1 MYYEVENI
9 RLQLIT
15 SVKIFIKIID
25 RFKFVELGLPFNLK
39 KGFISNRLHVG
50 KKPSGIIVERKI
62 ETVQGKKF
70 VWIDLQNPDR
80 TDVEKLAQ
88 QYSWNALNIEDCM
101 TKFELPKLDSYDNHF
116 FVILHFPSVL
126 QQPKISRN
134 SQISIFIGKDFL
146 VTIHQGDL
154 KPLVDLVN
162 ICKNDSDQHR
172 KKRIL
177 EKSSGYLLHEIVDT
191 LVDDLLHIS
200 RKVIANLDD
209 LEDEVFDETK
219 SVARSI
225 ALLRREINI
234 MRRIVNPLKKFVL
247 EIAKSIKRFS
257 DEDDLSLY
265 FDDVI
270 DHIDKVIETLE
281 ESRETMEIY
290 KDTDF
295 MLSTEK
301 TNKVLAALTIIFTFA
316 IPGTIIGTFYG
327 MNINLPGGLND
338 HSTMFGPFTS
348 FIIIILASSIP
359 VILMFI
365 YFRKLGWIAN

>member
-1 MYYEVENI
+1 M
-9 RLQLIT
+9 
-15 SVKIFIKIID
+15 
-25 RFKFVELGLPFNLK
+25 
-39 KGFISNRLHVG
+39 
-50 KKPSGIIVERKI
+50 ERKI

-70 VWIDLQNPDR
+70 LWTDLQSPDR
-80 TDVEKLAQ
+80 SDVEKLAEK
-88 QYSWNALNIEDCM
+88 YSFNTLNIEDCM
-101 TKFELPKLDSYDNHF
+101 TKFELPKLDSYDDHHF
-116 FVILHFPSVL
+116 FVILHFPPLL
-126 QQPKISRN
+126 QQPGSSRN
-134 SQISIFIGKDFL
+134 SQLSIFIGKDFL
-146 VTIHQGDL
+146 VTVHQGDL

-162 ICKNDSDQHR
+162 ICKNDLDQHR
-172 KKRIL
+172 KERLL
-177 EKSSGYLLHEIVDT
+177 EKSSGYLLHEIIDI

-234 MRRIVNPLKKFVL
+234 MRRIANPLKKFVL
-247 EIAKSIKRFS
+247 EITKNIKRFS
-257 DEDDLSLY
+257 DEEDLSLY

-301 TNKVLAALTIIFTFA
+301 TNKVLAALTIVFTFA
-316 IPGTIIGTFYG
+316 IPGTVIGTFYG

-338 HSTMFGPFTS
+338 HSTLLGPYTS
-348 FIIIILASSIP
+348 LIIITLASIIP
-359 VILMFI
+359 VALMFV
-365 YFRKLGWIAN
+365 YFKKLGWINK